1 MIPSCCL
8 WKVVIFFGKEHVNCS
23 NICGVM
29 IGRSWKIIS
38 IIFLVTPILSF
49 PNLIFQLLHFITPLI
64 LDQLTCSLPKN
75 VTTFHRQ
82 QDGIIHFCLSPNKRG
97 VLALRIYIFTKKIMD
112 FPKLDCSTSSF
123 NNSTNTEPID
133 KFFTKK
139 CNYFSWAT
147 RWNHSFLSKP
157 PLKGCF
163 GTLKL
168 SGHVH

>member
-1 MIPSCCL
+1 MVSSFSS
-8 WKVVIFFGKEHVNCS
+8 WRAVIFFGKEHVNWPS
-23 NICGVM
+23 ISGVM

-112 FPKLDCSTSSF
+112 FPKLDCSTSSY
-123 NNSTNTEPID
+123 NNSTNTGPID

-147 RWNHSFLSKP
+147 RWNHSFLSQ
-157 PLKGCF
+157 
-163 GTLKL
+163 
-168 SGHVH
+168 SQ